1 MFYWNW
7 NAWEADI
14 VNPGFISGNS
24 ISARL
29 WSNQSNLE
37 YETNIT
43 FKVGNGSFGSGI
55 FSRVSIEGTNLVSVS
70 NTGTSVPKTFS
81 ILQNYPNPFNPVTII
96 KYSLPAKSKVKL
108 IIYNSLGVKVKQLVN
123 EDKPIGTYTIE
134 FDASN
139 LPSGIYFYKLQIQ
152 NFTQTKKM
160 ILLK

>member
-7 NAWEADI
+7 NAWEADS

-24 ISARL
+24 ISAWL

-81 ILQNYPNPFNPVTII
+81 ISQNYPNPFNPSTKIQYEVPEKSIVSLKVYDVLGNEII
-96 KYSLPAKSKVKL
+96 T
-108 IIYNSLGVKVKQLVN
+108 LVN
-123 EDKPIGTYTIE
+123 KETLSGRYEVE
-134 FDASN
+134 FNATN
-139 LPSGIYFYKLQIQ
+139 LPSGVYFYRIQ
-152 NFTQTKKM
+152 ANNFVETKKM